1 MAEPTRRQI
10 VTALT
15 ATLFDAG
22 RSRAAGSPHAAI
34 AADTQ
39 AISESGFVPIGG
51 IEQWIAIRGQR
62 ADNPAIVSLHG
73 GFGDAQSPFLA
84 KLFAPWESNFT
95 VLTWDQ
101 RGSGKTYGKYGK
113 ATPGMATPESA
124 LETLTRDAIEVAQY
138 ARRKLHKE
146 RVVLVGHSCG
156 SIVGLKVVK
165 RRPDLFHAYVAS
177 GFPANW
183 MLMIHAREAWV
194 RKQAT
199 KAGDAATLKALDAA
213 TSLPIGDLRR
223 FIVGQDYLMPPSDV
237 EYLQMESKFIGAPAT
252 PNKGDAADWVAGFNF
267 SQERV
272 LPAVTSFDARVLG
285 LDFKVAFFIIQGRDD
300 HVTFF
305 ADTKAYAAELRAPRK
320 GFVAIDGGH
329 FACFTNPTEFVPA
342 LRHLVSLGAST

>member
-1 MAEPTRRQI
+1 MAELTRRQI

-15 ATLFDAG
+15 ATLLDAG
-22 RSRAAGSPHAAI
+22 RSRAVGSSHAAP
-34 AADTQ
+34 AANGQ
-39 AISESGFVPIGG
+39 PISESGFVPIGG

-62 ADNPAIVSLHG
+62 ADNPVVVFVHG

-84 KLFAPWESNFT
+84 EFAPWERDFT

-113 ATPGMATPESA
+113 ATPGMATPAAA
-124 LETLTRDAIEVAQY
+124 LESLTRDAIEVAEY
-138 ARRKLHKE
+138 ARRRLRKE
-146 RVVLVGHSCG
+146 RVILVGHSCG

-165 RRPDLFHAYVAS
+165 RRPGLFHAYVGS
-177 GFPANW
+177 GFPTNW
-183 MLMIHAREAWV
+183 VLMIHAREAWV
-194 RKQAT
+194 RKQAK

-213 TSLPIGDLRR
+213 ASLPIGDLRR

-237 EYLQMESKFIGAPAT
+237 EYLEMESKFIGAAAAPK
-252 PNKGDAADWVAGFNF
+252 KGDAADWVAGFNF

-272 LPAVTSFDARVLG
+272 LPAVTSFDARAVG
-285 LDFKVAFFIIQGRDD
+285 LDFKVPFFIIQGRDD
-300 HVTFF
+300 HVTSF

-320 GFVAIDGGH
+320 AFVAIDGGH

-342 LRHLVSLGAST
+342 LRNVVRPRAFT